1 MNKGTRKRI
10 RLLLHWVLVVYL
22 AIYLL
27 TGLGIIYWRQI
38 EPLTLG
44 LLGKAL
50 AMRIHDNMHLPFVAL
65 VIAHVYVSL
74 IMKDRKS

>member
-1 MNKGTRKRI
+1 MKKSAHKRI
-10 RLLLHWVLVVYL
+10 KLVLHWVLVVYL
-22 AIYLL
+22 AFYLL
-27 TGLGIIYWRQI
+27 TGLGIIYWRQV

-74 IMKDRKS
+74 IMKDRE